1 MTLDSRGDWVRTGY
15 SSNVTPDMD
24 GAEVT
29 LFGWVQEVRDLGG
42 IRFIILQD
50 REGTIQVTIPKKK
63 VAPEVLSKSD
73 ALQKRFSIG
82 VKGTVKKTAMTP
94 RGIEVIPKE
103 IRVFNVAAEQL
114 PIDITGKTPAN
125 IEVRL
130 DARALDLC
138 QEQNA
143 AAFKVQH
150 HALAAIRDFLFEKGF
165 LEVHTPRIIASATEG
180 GAELFPVD
188 YFGRKAYLAQSP
200 QLYKEQLTMSLEKVF
215 EVGPF
220 FRAELS
226 HTRRHLSEF
235 VSVDIEQ
242 AFANADDVMSLLEQV
257 IQHTCKMVKEKC
269 AKELASLK
277 YRATVPEI
285 PFKRFT
291 YDEILADLKEQ
302 GVVIPWGEDIPT
314 PAFRKMGKSPT
325 DLTRTKGK
333 VVGEPVQ
340 QDSGAFSEKY
350 SRYYFITD
358 WPTHSKAFYIKPKDS
373 KPELCEGFDLMWRW
387 IELVSGGT
395 RIAEKNLLM
404 ERMKEKG
411 LNPDSFKYH
420 LQAFDYGMAPHAGWA
435 IGLERLTMVLTGKK
449 NIREVSLY
457 PRDQTRLTP

>member
-1 MTLDSRGDWVRTGY
+1 MMLDPIGDWVRTNN

-42 IRFIILQD
+42 IRFIILHD
-50 REGTIQVTIPKKK
+50 REGTIQVTILKKR
-63 VAPEVLSKSD
+63 VPPEILAKSD
-73 ALQKRFSIG
+73 VLQKRFSIG
-82 VKGTVKKTAMTP
+82 VKGNVKKTSMTP
-94 RGIEVIPKE
+94 RGIEVIPSE

-125 IEVRL
+125 IEARL

-138 QEQNA
+138 LDQNA
-143 AAFKVQH
+143 AAFKIQH
-150 HALAAIRDFLFEKGF
+150 HALVAIRDFLFEKGF

-188 YFGRKAYLAQSP
+188 YFGQKAYLAQSP

-242 AFANADDVMSLLEQV
+242 AFASAEDVMSLLEQV
-257 IQHTCKMVKEKC
+257 IQHTCKAVQTKC
-269 AKELASLK
+269 VKELAALK

-291 YDEILADLKEQ
+291 YDEILRDLKER
-302 GVVIPWGEDIPT
+302 GVTIPWGEDIST
-314 PAFRKMGKSPT
+314 EAFRTLGKE
-325 DLTRTKGK
+325 RG
-333 VVGEPVQ
+333 
-340 QDSGAFSEKY
+340 Y
-350 SRYYFITD
+350 YYFITD
-358 WPTHSKAFYIKPKDS
+358 WPTHSKAFYIKPKEG

-395 RIAEKNLLM
+395 RIAEKSLLM
-404 ERMKEKG
+404 ERMREKG

-457 PRDQTRLTP
+457 PRDQMRLTP